1 MGWRWR
7 LSQGSG
13 NAGESAGRVEM
24 VALVESGVLALASAF
39 DVGIACLLFA
49 NYFADAGIHD
59 GCERDELILGDLH
72 FVHRVLANG
81 ENHASG
87 VKFFQGR
94 LQLRIRVGVFGEEH
108 SDAFAMRDYFKRG
121 GRCAERLLDVLDIS
135 QRTEPLFCA
144 IYGDFKNDFVDF
156 GVRLFF
162 RFSRHCCERQRDDRR
177 QGDDVSQR
185 FHLWMVGSS
194 ICRQRVVKFSNSTM
208 MAVSV
213 TAKPTTNTP
222 RGRCSRSGS
231 STLPRSPHL
240 SLVRLVHPES
250 SAKIHQPTTSPAM
263 PKSASQFP
271 CPRAAAAVPGQ

>member
-1 MGWRWR
+1 MGWR

-49 NYFADAGIHD
+49 NYFADAGIHG

-81 ENHASG
+81 ENHAGG

-121 GRCAERLLDVLDIS
+121 GRCAERLLDILDV
-135 QRTEPLFCA
+135 A
-144 IYGDFKNDFVDF
+144 
-156 GVRLFF
+156 
-162 RFSRHCCERQRDDRR
+162 
-177 QGDDVSQR
+177 
-185 FHLWMVGSS
+185 
-194 ICRQRVVKFSNSTM
+194 
-208 MAVSV
+208 
-213 TAKPTTNTP
+213 
-222 RGRCSRSGS
+222 
-231 STLPRSPHL
+231 
-240 SLVRLVHPES
+240 
-250 SAKIHQPTTSPAM
+250 
-263 PKSASQFP
+263 
-271 CPRAAAAVPGQ
+271 